1 MRTIHT
7 SVPGRMDVRM
17 VHMILDS
24 TPFYKIAHVETEKTT
39 PKTHSYTIESAAVC
53 LLPGWF
59 LRLSQRRK
67 QAKITPNHNSKTEGG
82 ENAPHVTKEETG
94 AIPVSE

>member
-39 PKTHSYTIESAAVC
+39 PKMHSYAIESAAVRQY
-53 LLPGWF
+53 PGWF
-59 LRLSQRRK
+59 LCLSQRRK
-67 QAKITPNHNSKTEGG
+67 QAKITQNTTVKRKEG
-82 ENAPHVTKEETG
+82 
-94 AIPVSE
+94 

>member
-39 PKTHSYTIESAAVC
+39 PKTHSYTIESAAVRQY
-53 LLPGWF
+53 PGWF
-59 LRLSQRRK
+59 LCLSQRRK

-82 ENAPHVTKEETG
+82 VQCPACHKRGNGSYPCF
-94 AIPVSE
+94 

>member
-17 VHMILDS
+17 VHMLLDS

-39 PKTHSYTIESAAVC
+39 PKMYSSVIEYDSVC
-53 LLPGWF
+53 LHLG
-59 LRLSQRRK
+59 
-67 QAKITPNHNSKTEGG
+67 
-82 ENAPHVTKEETG
+82 
-94 AIPVSE
+94 